1 MEVRSD
7 CDTRAGRDRFARTGG
22 VRRAVVRSGLA
33 STCLL
38 AVGACSSAAPPT
50 VSSDPPETL
59 SVPAP
64 TAVLPASP
72 TSPPG
77 DGLRPTGCFRERV
90 HTAPLEL
97 FDAARRELDG
107 VLAPSL
113 RSARIDTFLAS
124 VAAAGGTPLE
134 SPSSNRVVVLARGAP
149 PSGAWAV
156 TTSEV
161 GFDVAAATKMVAVG
175 GKDLWA
181 AELTVP
187 PDRSFQYKLLSGETF
202 LEDPLAGHVAWDGVE
217 RPFGVRGEM
226 NGVGHPAAL
235 PPDRGRLVSL
245 GKQHATSLGDDR
257 EVYVYLP
264 PRYDDGSCER
274 LPSVL
279 FHDGNEAI
287 TRGDF
292 PGVADALYRARPELS
307 AVLVFVGLPSQD
319 VRSAQYGFGEGYRA
333 RDYVDF
339 LAGDLWP
346 VLRTRVRVCEEN
358 ESRGISGASLGGLVS
373 TFAAFERPSTWGWVG
388 AQSASFFWDNEGLVA
403 RARTEPRLSTRFYL
417 DSGCPA
423 DNCEVTGSM
432 ATAMRDRGYDVKRV
446 TVDGAGHEWSA
457 WHARL
462 PGMLTHFREGRRGC
476 R

>member
-1 MEVRSD
+1 MCGLRHSCGPRSP
-7 CDTRAGRDRFARTGG
+7 CYTFG
-22 VRRAVVRSGLA
+22 VRRAVGKTSW
-33 STCLL
+33 LL
-38 AVGACSSAAPPT
+38 AVAGCSAATPPDA
-50 VSSDPPETL
+50 SSDPPQTL
-59 SVPAP
+59 AAPAQAP
-64 TAVLPASP
+64 GLPASP
-72 TSPPG
+72 SSPPG
-77 DGLRPTGCFRERV
+77 DGLRPTGCLRGRV
-90 HTAPLEL
+90 HTAPVEL
-97 FDAARRELDG
+97 FDAARRELGG
-107 VLAPSL
+107 VLPPSV
-113 RSARIDTFLAS
+113 RSARIDDLVAS
-124 VAAAGGTPLE
+124 VVAAGGAPLE
-134 SPSSNRVVVLARGAP
+134 DPGSSRVVVLARGAP
-149 PSGAWAV
+149 PSGPWAV

-161 GFDVAAATKMVAVG
+161 GFDVASATEMVAVG

-181 AELTVP
+181 AELRVP
-187 PDRSFQYKLLSGETF
+187 PDRSFQYKLLSGAAF
-202 LEDPLAGHVAWDGVE
+202 LEDPLAGHVAWDGVP

-235 PPDRGRLVSL
+235 AADRGRLLSL
-245 GKQHATSLGDDR
+245 GRQRATSLGDDR
-257 EVYVYLP
+257 EVYVYVP

-292 PGVADALYRARPELS
+292 PGVADTLYRARPELS

-346 VLRTRVRVCEEN
+346 NVTARVRVCEES
-358 ESRGISGASLGGLVS
+358 EGRGISGASLGGLVS

-388 AQSASFFWDNEGLVA
+388 AQSASFFWDDEGLVT
-403 RARTEPRLSTRFYL
+403 RARTEPKLSTRFYL

-423 DNCEVTGSM
+423 DNCEVTGTM
-432 ATAMRDRGYDVKRV
+432 ATALRERGYEVARV

-457 WHARL
+457 WRARL
-462 PGMLTHFREGRRGC
+462 PGMLTHFREGHRSC